1 MIMDKIIE
9 NFVRIVM
16 TYPNV
21 DIDTLFNKYLH
32 LLAKEDLASIG
43 EMFPII
49 IQAGIAAR
57 NASPEMQNKL
67 KVDLGIQ
74 EKIGRKIG

>member
-1 MIMDKIIE
+1 MDKIIE

-32 LLAKEDLASIG
+32 LLTKEDLALMG
-43 EMFPII
+43 ELFPII

-57 NASPEMQNKL
+57 NASPEMQNRL
-67 KVDLGIQ
+67 KTDFGIQ
-74 EKIGRKIG
+74 EKVRRKIG